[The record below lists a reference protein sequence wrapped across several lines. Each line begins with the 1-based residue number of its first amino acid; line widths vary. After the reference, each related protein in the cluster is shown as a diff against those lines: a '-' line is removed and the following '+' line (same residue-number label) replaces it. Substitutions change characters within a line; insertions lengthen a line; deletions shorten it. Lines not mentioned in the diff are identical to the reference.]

1 MALPENINTLEKTK
15 FTEDSEGNTAV
26 NVVIKEGLNIINIV
40 GDGIVR
46 NYGIVNISILSDY
59 VDITFTNAMANTNYS
74 VIVTFQT
81 EEVIPMF
88 INCIVQNKTIN
99 AMRIKFNAPV
109 DSSNY
114 FLSYVVIGA

>member
-46 NYGIVNISILSDY
+46 NYGIVNIAILSDY

-99 AMRIKFNAPV
+99 SMRIKFNAPV